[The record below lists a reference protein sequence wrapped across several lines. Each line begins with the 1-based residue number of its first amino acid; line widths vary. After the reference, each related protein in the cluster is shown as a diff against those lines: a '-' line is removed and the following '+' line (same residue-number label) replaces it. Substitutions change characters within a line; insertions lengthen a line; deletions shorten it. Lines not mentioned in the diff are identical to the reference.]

1 MEQRIIV
8 KKRQEDIDN
17 EVRRIID
24 ESCKN
29 AKLLLVDNK
38 DILEKAANTLL
49 EKETIDGEK
58 LRVLING
65 KTGENGNDQYR
76 EEAN

>member
-1 MEQRIIV
+1 M